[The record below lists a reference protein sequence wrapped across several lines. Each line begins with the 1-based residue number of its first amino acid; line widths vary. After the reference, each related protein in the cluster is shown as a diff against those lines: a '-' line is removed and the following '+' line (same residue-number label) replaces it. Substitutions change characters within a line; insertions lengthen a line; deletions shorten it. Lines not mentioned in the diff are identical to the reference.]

1 MGNGCG
7 KRNDETDDADDEVDD
22 DDDDDDDVV
31 DEFAVVLALMWFG
44 FNAAA
49 TTAAAAAAVDGS
61 KCIWSISN
69 LIGTP
74 PADSFSQILA
84 GDQIIAFE
92 LDRVDL
98 VDKFNGSSSSIS
110 VGTIFQWMQNICNDC
125 TESHISIE
133 RHLWKCR
140 CESKIMVTNL
150 KKENHK
156 LELTDCFIFFR
167 CQRVSMIA

>member
-1 MGNGCG
+1 MGNGCA
-7 KRNDETDDADDEVDD
+7 KRSDATDDADDEVDD
-22 DDDDDDDVV
+22 DDDDDIV
-31 DEFAVVLALMWFG
+31 DEFAMLLLLLLLLMLFG

-61 KCIWSISN
+61 KFIWSISN

-98 VDKFNGSSSSIS
+98 VDKFSGSSSSIS
-110 VGTIFQWMQNICNDC
+110 VWKNDYKIHNALFVRN
-125 TESHISIE
+125 EY
-133 RHLWKCR
+133 CR
-140 CESKIMVTNL
+140 SVIANYVQLIDRLTN
-150 KKENHK
+150 
-156 LELTDCFIFFR
+156 
-167 CQRVSMIA
+167 MA